1 MGSWPGKI
9 RRMFCSTSST
19 FTCRSKQQAPTHA
32 LHACLTL
39 AKHPRMPYTC
49 QAPTHVLHLPT
60 VAFVQGMT
68 RHLGHL
74 NIGSKSGR
82 AWPPVTR
89 RTRARAC
96 VCVCV
101 CACVRVCVCVCV
113 CMHVIPQKNRMGGLG
128 PLIHIVHILQ
138 YRWRSSPL
146 SEKMYAW
153 HTHMHTHTSLLTHA
167 NTHTHAHTHTHTH
180 IHIPAHAPPALVQ
193 HSCSKGLQVP
203 TPSWLKM
210 SRQGGRA
217 GGRS

>member
-101 CACVRVCVCVCV
+101 CVCACVCVRVCVCVKSPESGPGASGRGSSVRYVGSACLWLQ
-113 CMHVIPQKNRMGGLG
+113 HLHASSLG
-128 PLIHIVHILQ
+128 QVDLQ
-138 YRWRSSPL
+138 LPVV
-146 SEKMYAW
+146 
-153 HTHMHTHTSLLTHA
+153 SL
-167 NTHTHAHTHTHTH
+167 N
-180 IHIPAHAPPALVQ
+180 V
-193 HSCSKGLQVP
+193 
-203 TPSWLKM
+203 
-210 SRQGGRA
+210 
-217 GGRS
+217 GRSPVQLQAH

>member
-49 QAPTHVLHLPT
+49 QAPTHALHLPT

-96 VCVCV
+96 VCVC
-101 CACVRVCVCVCV
+101 ACVRVCVRVCV
-113 CMHVIPQKNRMGGLG
+113 HACHSSKKQNGWVGPPDTHRTYPAVSVALQSLERENVRMA
-128 PLIHIVHILQ
+128 HT
-138 YRWRSSPL
+138 
-146 SEKMYAW
+146 YA
-153 HTHMHTHTSLLTHA
+153 HTHTSLLTHA